1 MRSCTKNEVICSSNL
16 YIHLVRPN
24 IALFFPFLPTSSI
37 SSSISELSRCCDPSC
52 FCFFRFLLLSPQSCW
67 QLIKV
72 AWGTRRLLSQCP
84 PPGSNIY
91 PLQLQRATLKKTSP
105 KCKSRPHSCS
115 GGACAYDEVMAWLL
129 TSEVTEEWS
138 EALRRHDSPAVWKL
152 SGFIPQMENTKYQRC
167 HLILGANMWRVLLNL
182 ITETADTHVV
192 KLSQVVWTPSSKH
205 IEVCLHILRT
215 TQPVKTAG
223 QCNPDDVSGVILARA
238 WTPLTV
244 RLCYKAGVYG

>member
-1 MRSCTKNEVICSSNL
+1 MLWSV
-16 YIHLVRPN
+16 VF
-24 IALFFPFLPTSSI
+24 LFFQISASLP
-37 SSSISELSRCCDPSC
+37 SELLAVNQSC
-52 FCFFRFLLLSPQSCW
+52 LRHEAAAVTMPTPRQQYLSCATTACYTQENVSKVQIKATLLL
-67 QLIKV
+67 
-72 AWGTRRLLSQCP
+72 RRSLCMWWSH
-84 PPGSNIY
+84 GVITNE
-91 PLQLQRATLKKTSP
+91 RG
-105 KCKSRPHSCS
+105 H
-115 GGACAYDEVMAWLL
+115 
-129 TSEVTEEWS
+129 WS
-138 EALRRHDSPAVWKL
+138 EALRRHDSPAVWKR
-152 SGFIPQMENTKYQRC
+152 SAFIPQMENTKYQRC